1 MSTSDT
7 TTPTVQPAR
16 AVFTEQQVVDAL
28 NHDAEDILR
37 ATDGGDGLHDAMD
50 LMINAVVGYLTG
62 QATDLHQVVQQ
73 RYANTYATVLGWIQE
88 AAR

>member
-7 TTPTVQPAR
+7 TTSTVQPAP

-28 NHDAEDILR
+28 DHAEDILR
-37 ATDGGDGLHDAMD
+37 ATDGSDGLHDAID

-73 RYANTYATVLGWIQE
+73 RYPNTYATVLGWIQE
-88 AAR
+88 AAG